1 MSISITYIIFHY
13 QMPGEDGQLNLSL
26 FIVVHFTVCFRSV
39 ETGNNI
45 LRSQK
50 LNDLK
55 GSKLLFS
62 FNRPFMSHFASVGIG
77 T

>member
-1 MSISITYIIFHY
+1 MNISITYIIFHY
-13 QMPGEDGQLNLSL
+13 QMTGEDGQLNLSL
-26 FIVVHFTVCFRSV
+26 FIVHFTVCFRSV
-39 ETGNNI
+39 ETGNDI
-45 LRSQK
+45 PRSQK

-62 FNRPFMSHFASVGIG
+62 FNRPFISHFASVGIG